1 MAKKKKSK
9 KVYPPF
15 VITPNSKCK
24 SCTGQDG
31 SEKTVY
37 KTKQEAADMALK
49 IEKEQQLF
57 LRAYKCP
64 YGNGWHL
71 AKADPGQWDDY
82 LS

>member
-9 KVYPPF
+9 KVYQPL
-15 VITPNSKCK
+15 VIIPNSKCK
-24 SCTGQDG
+24 SCKGQDG

-57 LRAYKCP
+57 LKAYKCP
-64 YGNGWHL
+64 NGNGWHL
-71 AKADPGQWDDY
+71 AKTDPGQWDDY